1 MIISKKKLE
10 SLIFERLNT
19 PTFSGFKLQG
29 KTTFMGLNISIEN
42 KKGSIR
48 KWTDEHGNE
57 GKTKMLYPYGYIRG
71 TIGNDGDHVDCYI
84 GDNKDSKKVFIV
96 HQKDPKT
103 NKFDEDKVMLGFD
116 SKSEAKEAYLAHY
129 DSKEFFDS
137 MDEMDIEEFK
147 DKVIGKKVKKIK

>member
-1 MIISKKKLE
+1 MILNKKDIQNLLLE
-10 SLIFERLNT
+10 KLNT

-29 KTTFMGLNISIEN
+29 RTNYMGLEISIEN
-42 KKGSIR
+42 RKGSVR
-48 KWTDEHGNE
+48 KWVDEHGNE
-57 GKTKMLYPYGYIRG
+57 GSTKMKYPYGYIRR

-84 GDNKDSKKVFIV
+84 GDDKNSEKVFIV

-103 NKFDEDKVMLGFD
+103 DKFDEDKVMLGFT

-129 DSKEFFDS
+129 DDKNFFDS
-137 MDEMDIEEFK
+137 MDEMTIEEFK